1 MIRGFKNNKVISVI
15 VILIIVGGFYLGFK
29 RSETTTNSSNNIK
42 TSIAERGSIKLSVT
56 GSGQVSAVGQV
67 DLRPQIAG
75 DGLDVLSVNVKNN
88 QEVKKGESYSSLDP
102 KDAQDAIRD
111 AELNL
116 RSSEIKLKQIKKSY
130 DSKTEDDK
138 WARQL
143 QEIAVQENRNRLAD
157 AKENLQDYYI
167 RAPFDGIVTGLS
179 VEAGDSISRDETL
192 ASIITKDMNAS
203 ISLNEVDAIKVK
215 TGDKAILSFDALDD
229 VSLEGTVQKVDTI
242 GTVDQGVVYYNA
254 EISIDEKN
262 DLLKPGMSV
271 TAEIII
277 DSKQNVITVP
287 ISAVQNDGEGDYVQI
302 VSIQGESESVIRK
315 KVEVG
320 ITDGVMIEIVAGISE
335 GDRVVTGNSS
345 QRSASSQ
352 EDREES
358 RGLFDF
364 SRPGGKILDEKRND

>member
-88 QEVKKGESYSSLDP
+88 QEVKKGDLIAVLDP

-315 KVEVG
+315 KWKL
-320 ITDGVMIEIVAGISE
+320 A
-335 GDRVVTGNSS
+335 
-345 QRSASSQ
+345 
-352 EDREES
+352 
-358 RGLFDF
+358 
-364 SRPGGKILDEKRND
+364 